1 MKYDKIY
8 DDLIERARGR
18 LIEGYVEK
26 HHIVPKCMGG
36 SDDASNLVPLTPEEH
51 YIAHQL
57 LVKIHPTH
65 YGLLNA
71 AIAMTRQGT
80 YVIRSK
86 NKMYGWLKRKLYD
99 HRIEKECKCC
109 GKVFGK
115 ENSPCHTKRLVYC
128 SRECH
133 VKDRQ
138 PEVGIMHC
146 KHCDKELTLSK
157 TDKGKS
163 SRQFCNS
170 SCYIA
175 YRAQHYRK
183 TMNCIACDKEVTVS
197 KWKQS
202 TFKFC
207 CRKCKDTYN
216 RKN

>member
-26 HHIVPKCMGG
+26 HHIVPRCMGG

-71 AIAMTRQGT
+71 AIAMTKELT
-80 YVIRSK
+80 YTQRSK

-109 GKVFGK
+109 GKMFGK
-115 ENSPCHTKRLVYC
+115 EYVRCFTERKVYC

-138 PEVGIMHC
+138 PEVIVKHC

-157 TDKGKS
+157 TDKRARVK
-163 SRQFCNS
+163 QFCDS
-170 SCYIA
+170 RCYKA
-175 YRAQHYRK
+175 YRAEHYKK
-183 TMNCIACDKEVTVS
+183 TMNCIACDKEVIVP
-197 KWKQS
+197 KYKQA

>member
-36 SDDASNLVPLTPEEH
+36 SDDASNLVSLTPEEH